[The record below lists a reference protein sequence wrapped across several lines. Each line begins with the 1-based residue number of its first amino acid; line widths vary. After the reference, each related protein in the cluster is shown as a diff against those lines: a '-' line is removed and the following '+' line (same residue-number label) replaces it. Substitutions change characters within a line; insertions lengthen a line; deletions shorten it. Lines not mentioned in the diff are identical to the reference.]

1 MTWFVAFMCCHLSRL
16 VFPGVLQVLRL
27 SSDHHWAKFRCALGN
42 CLLRHGKLL
51 KEVEAE
57 NDVLLEAAETK
68 DKRQAKLDHFFREA
82 YSRAFNVP
90 QLSDH
95 SSQYNTLAS
104 EQIMNMTLTKAEFAE
119 ALGMRAGD
127 LFVQRMF
134 ACMARDEQNDTV
146 VTFQEFLDVLRKFT
160 QGSLKEKLQ
169 LVFDMCDLN
178 KEGCVQRQQFCEFVK
193 SLNMAAGVRIDQDV
207 GRGKRAFFD
216 DAILWQVQNHVV
228 ESVLHRA
235 GVDPERDFLT
245 YKDFEAIFSQMDDIR
260 RPVGVHLRG
269 VNMRINLEE

>member
-1 MTWFVAFMCCHLSRL
+1 M
-16 VFPGVLQVLRL
+16 LRL
-27 SSDHHWAKFRCALGN
+27 SSEHHWAKFRCALGN

-178 KEGCVQRQQFCEFVK
+178 KEGCVQRHQFCEFVK

-207 GRGKRAFFD
+207 GKMGHFVANKTFD
-216 DAILWQVQNHVV
+216 RFKTTWLKLFCTEPALTPNGICSPTRTLRPS
-228 ESVLHRA
+228 SVKWTIS
-235 GVDPERDFLT
+235 VDRWVS
-245 YKDFEAIFSQMDDIR
+245 IFA
-260 RPVGVHLRG
+260 V
-269 VNMRINLEE
+269 